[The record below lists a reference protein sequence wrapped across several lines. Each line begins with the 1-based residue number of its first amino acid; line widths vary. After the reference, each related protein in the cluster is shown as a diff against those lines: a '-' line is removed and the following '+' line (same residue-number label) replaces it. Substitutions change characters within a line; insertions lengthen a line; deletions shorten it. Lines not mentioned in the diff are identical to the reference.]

1 MTIYI
6 SSLSVY
12 DVEVMA
18 IKLNVYI
25 SGGRDDT
32 IILGSDVKVSPG
44 NSAVGRASSGPARWK
59 GMGKKLRKLP
69 VNSHSNHESKI
80 HTTLSY
86 FEI

>member
-1 MTIYI
+1 
-6 SSLSVY
+6 
-12 DVEVMA
+12 MA

-69 VNSHSNHESKI
+69 VYSHSNHESKI